1 MLEDIRKNFERLIA
15 RYESAMQ
22 ERDSLR
28 EQLNKSETANEAYR
42 KQIAELERQVDNLKL
57 AEAFLSPCDGDSEAK
72 QKIERLI
79 KEIDKCIS
87 LLEK

>member
-15 RYESAMQ
+15 RYEAAVQ

-28 EQLNKSETANEAYR
+28 EQLSKSETANEAYR
-42 KQIAELERQVDNLKL
+42 KHIAELERQVENLKL
-57 AEAFLSPCDGDSEAK
+57 AEAFLSPLEADSEAK
-72 QKIERLI
+72 VKIDRLI